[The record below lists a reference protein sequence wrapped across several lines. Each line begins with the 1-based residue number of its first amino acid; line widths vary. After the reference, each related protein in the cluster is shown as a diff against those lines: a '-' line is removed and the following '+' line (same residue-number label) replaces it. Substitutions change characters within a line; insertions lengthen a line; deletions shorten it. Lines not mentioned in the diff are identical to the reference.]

1 MPQPVHRHPTS
12 DGDGLGMQKLGDPWP
27 DERCAEQDAVV
38 EIDHETRL
46 SGVAICVEICAGHH
60 IADVDVD
67 RLDAK
72 SQLPSGIGG
81 QANRSGL
88 GIGENAC
95 GTALLSA
102 VVT

>member
-1 MPQPVHRHPTS
+1 MPQPVHPHPTS
-12 DGDGLGMQKLGDPWP
+12 DGDGRGVQQLGDRWP

-46 SGVAICVEICAGHH
+46 SGVSICVEICAGHH

-72 SQLPSGIGG
+72 SQLPSSIGG
-81 QANRSGL
+81 QANRSGS
-88 GIGENAC
+88 GSVKNAC
-95 GTALLSA
+95 VTALLSA

>member
-1 MPQPVHRHPTS
+1 MPQPVHRHPTR
-12 DGDGLGMQKLGDPWP
+12 DGDGRGVQQLGDPWP
-27 DERCAEQDAVV
+27 DERCAEQDSVV
-38 EIDHETRL
+38 EIDHETCL

-72 SQLPSGIGG
+72 SQLPVSAVKPTDPASG
-81 QANRSGL
+81 SVK
-88 GIGENAC
+88 NAC